1 MIKQEN
7 GCRTRSI
14 KHSTAANDLALFT
27 EVYGGYKI
35 SSMPY
40 DNKNDAYEEIKNWT
54 GDVTTYYHGGKWY
67 IISK

>member
-1 MIKQEN
+1 MLKKEK
-7 GCRTRSI
+7 GYRTPSI
-14 KHSTAANDLALFT
+14 KDSSTNDDLALFT
-27 EVYGGYKI
+27 EVYGGYRI

-40 DNKNDAYEEIKNWT
+40 DSKEDAYEEIKNWT